1 LKTDLEIGARRP
13 VVKDI
18 LEKYL
23 VLGLP
28 DVADAR
34 QRLAGLTGT

>member
-1 LKTDLEIGARRP
+1 LVANYEDCFEREYGSFWP

-28 DVADAR
+28 DVSDAR
-34 QRLAGLTGT
+34 